1 MSPNPE
7 NIIDAN
13 NYSPRNHQCD
23 INPNRIYITSIHRPL
38 TKMVQLIPLSAHAPV
53 NENPTR
59 ADIDAYIHG
68 GYGSAVAADLE
79 TLHCIV
85 REIEC
90 KSGAGALLHP
100 AEEYF
105 VKAVVAAAETASPS
119 CFTL

>member
-1 MSPNPE
+1 MVV
-7 NIIDAN
+7 IIPD
-13 NYSPRNHQCD
+13 
-23 INPNRIYITSIHRPL
+23 
-38 TKMVQLIPLSAHAPV
+38 

-59 ADIDAYIHG
+59 SEIDAYIHG
-68 GYGSAVAADLE
+68 ADTE
-79 TLHCIV
+79 TLRSIV

-105 VKAVVAAAETASPS
+105 AVAVVAAAETASPS